1 MTTDNE
7 IQYITTLK
15 DTESALAELG
25 FSDSVG
31 LDTETSRPR
40 KIENS
45 SWLNTVYNW
54 KDKNDSSF
62 APFDPHTCEVRLL
75 QMRGRSSSPF
85 VFDLWKLDDESLAR
99 LQEFI
104 RNYSGTF
111 ILHNA
116 KFDMK
121 MLYSSLGVWL
131 DTSAKIFDTFQA
143 SRLLSNSV
151 GMHDR
156 GHSLRNL
163 ALHFIGVDLD
173 KTEQASD
180 WSVSNLSK
188 DQIEY
193 AASDVTHLHELMN
206 LLIFA
211 LVNQQGQ
218 KEPVEL
224 EMSVIGP
231 TARMEY
237 NGLPIS
243 LSVYAKVQEAAQY
256 AMPSLLGKIGKY
268 FSDTANQ
275 PLTPTYV
282 DIQKADGTTTTQVF
296 MLPWGGG
303 KVGKDFLLSKA
314 NLVPEMLSK
323 LDLELDGK
331 AIDNVQKGTLENFRE
346 THPGIGDLID
356 YWNLVKQ
363 AQFDYS
369 KYTHPK
375 TGRIHSKFNIS
386 GASTGRFSSTYPNLQ
401 QVPGKFYMK
410 HPDGSKMNYRQCFE
424 APDGWLMC
432 SADFSGQELAV
443 MASLSEDPVMMTIL
457 NERGDLH
464 SEAAAGMFNIDP
476 KEARNPRPG
485 DATGKSYR
493 DYGKIVMFSLAYGK
507 TAEGFAKDWK
517 IDKKEAKKII
527 DGFES
532 KFEKLANWLK
542 FEGALGTA
550 QNYSRLVNGAM
561 RFVGEGKRSDKDA
574 AKRASSNYQIQ
585 GLSSWMTRL
594 AMIKL
599 DKRIRDKNL
608 NMELVACVHDELL
621 VIFKASNDCAL
632 ATLYKSD
639 NLDEIAQEK
648 KSKTLTKQC
657 LESGCGPDC
666 AAHYEAIIGECMREA
681 GEHYLKG
688 KVPAE
693 FDANTRRYWSH

>member
-1 MTTDNE
+1 ME
-7 IQYITTLK
+7 LKIQYVTDLK
-15 DTESALAELG
+15 GTESALMELG
-25 FSDSVG
+25 FSDSIAV
-31 LDTETSRPR
+31 DTETSRPR
-40 KIENS
+40 KIKDS

-62 APFDPHTCEVRLL
+62 APFDSHTCEVRLL
-75 QMRGRSSSPF
+75 QMRGRETSPK
-85 VFDLWKLDDESLAR
+85 VFDLWQLDEESLDR
-99 LQEFI
+99 VKSFI
-104 RNYSGTF
+104 DSYSGVF

-131 DTSAKIFDTFQA
+131 DNQASIFDTFQA
-143 SRLLSNSV
+143 SKLLANSV
-151 GMHDR
+151 GVQDR

-163 ALHFIGVDLD
+163 ALHFLGVDLD

-180 WSVSNLSK
+180 WSVATLSEQ
-188 DQIEY
+188 QIEY
-193 AASDVTHLHELMN
+193 AAYDVTHLHELMD
-206 LLIFA
+206 LLLFA

-224 EMSVIGP
+224 EMKVIGP

-237 NGLPIS
+237 NGLPIN
-243 LSVYAKVQEAAQY
+243 LDVYKKVQEAAQY

-268 FSDTANQ
+268 FSDTAKQ
-275 PLTPTYV
+275 PLTPTYI
-282 DIQKADGTTTTQVF
+282 DIQKSDGTTTTQVF

-323 LDLELDGK
+323 LDLEIEGK
-331 AIDNVQKGTLENFRE
+331 SIDNVQKATLENFRE
-346 THPGIGDLID
+346 SHPGIGDLID

-363 AQFDYS
+363 AQFDYL

-375 TGRIHSKFNIS
+375 TGRIHARFNIS
-386 GASTGRFSSTYPNLQ
+386 GASTGRFSSTFPNLQ
-401 QVPGKFYMK
+401 QVPGKFFMK

-424 APDGWLMC
+424 APQGWLMC

-443 MASLSEDPVMMTIL
+443 MASLSEDPVMMKIL
-457 NERGDLH
+457 NEKGDLH

-476 KEARNPRPG
+476 KDARSPRPG

-532 KFEKLANWLK
+532 KFSKLATWLK
-542 FEGALGTA
+542 YEGALGTA
-550 QNYSRLVNGAM
+550 QNYSRLANGAM
-561 RFVGEGKRSDKDA
+561 RFVGESKRSDKDA

-599 DKRIRDKNL
+599 DKIIRENHL
-608 NMELVACVHDELL
+608 NMQLVACVHDELL
-621 VIFKASNDCAL
+621 VIFKTSESCKL
-632 ATLYKSD
+632 ANLYRSGD
-639 NLDEIAQEK
+639 SELISQEK
-648 KSKTLTKQC
+648 KSKAVTNEC
-657 LESGCGPDC
+657 LETNCGPDC
-666 AAHYEAIIGECMREA
+666 AAKYETIIGQCMKAA
-681 GEHYLKG
+681 GEHYLKE

-693 FDANTRRYWSH
+693 FDANTRQYWSH